1 MDIIWEE
8 IDMRVLNTKKKGI
21 TTEDHR
27 WVPTK
32 TIIGL
37 RH

>member
-1 MDIIWEE
+1 MDIIGVE

-21 TTEDHR
+21 AIEDHR